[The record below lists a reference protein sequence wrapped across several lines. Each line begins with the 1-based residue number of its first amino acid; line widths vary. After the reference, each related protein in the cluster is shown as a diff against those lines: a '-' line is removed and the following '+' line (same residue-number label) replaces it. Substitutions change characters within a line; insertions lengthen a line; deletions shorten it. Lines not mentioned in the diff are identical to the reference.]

1 MAIIHTDRV
10 LHPERKSIL
19 RIVIRGWQRRGF
31 CCTLH
36 ISVIYI
42 FNILLLKIVR
52 STDTEGRQSNKESVI
67 WRGGNEKGSH
77 FVICKSLFF
86 FSHYWCR
93 SQRLVNPCSGCFI
106 SVYLPAGTKREFL
119 LSLPSL
125 TGPLLGE
132 TGETTTGFNPQ
143 SNCVLTAD
151 PKGVMTS
158 TKGGA
163 GQTLG
168 DSCDAVFAV
177 VGQFMRNWGWTIAV
191 LKFSGLSGLP
201 AKDWWE
207 KTHQSEGA
215 NTPHTDHE
223 ITCGW
228 LLAWFL
234 PARKNDWKFFVLGW
248 ARKALGGLYPELVCQ
263 GL

>member
-1 MAIIHTDRV
+1 
-10 LHPERKSIL
+10 
-19 RIVIRGWQRRGF
+19 
-31 CCTLH
+31 
-36 ISVIYI
+36 
-42 FNILLLKIVR
+42 
-52 STDTEGRQSNKESVI
+52 
-67 WRGGNEKGSH
+67 
-77 FVICKSLFF
+77 
-86 FSHYWCR
+86 
-93 SQRLVNPCSGCFI
+93 
-106 SVYLPAGTKREFL
+106 
-119 LSLPSL
+119 
-125 TGPLLGE
+125 
-132 TGETTTGFNPQ
+132 
-143 SNCVLTAD
+143 
-151 PKGVMTS
+151 MTS

-228 LLAWFL
+228 LQAWFL
-234 PARKNDWKFFVLGW
+234 PARTNDGKFFVLGW
-248 ARKALGGLYPELVCQ
+248 ARKAPGGLYPELVCQ
-263 GL
+263 GLKLGPNQNRKCEKSCRPRHEPKPGLGLLLDWIKRNHSSVDLQHQNRRNNSLTQFADRKTWCCVVMMLPGDRNKRDVNRYVTTTRSKDAIWEKEDWEKKGHNILNEGDSFK